1 MPRHDAM
8 TAEASRERL
17 LIEAAAAARLSGPT
31 KRRKAFTKSIGSI
44 EGKQRSLKHV
54 QCRGGCK

>member
-1 MPRHDAM
+1 M

-31 KRRKAFTKSIGSI
+31 KREKSFTKSIGSI
-44 EGKQRSLKHV
+44 EGKQRSLNHG
-54 QCRGGCK
+54 QCRAECK

>member
-1 MPRHDAM
+1 M